1 MAETVVIVTRVAPE
15 LAAKLDRLAEIGQ
28 RSRSDTLRLIIEN
41 ATTDDLIPASLK
53 EAAGDQAQEAAS

>member
-41 ATTDDLIPASLK
+41 ATPDDLIPASLK
-53 EAAGDQAQEAAS
+53 GAAEPDADAAQ